1 MDNNTKAIAA
11 DIGGTNLRVALVG
24 SDGRVL
30 EKRKRSSHEGDLT
43 DNLIELV
50 SELIDDG
57 VAGIGIAVAG
67 VVDRKN
73 RTVIHS
79 PNLEEAEGKDFVN
92 ALERRFSL
100 PVYIEN
106 DANAAALGEHWAG
119 AGKDI
124 ESFVMLTLG
133 TGIGGAVVHRGR
145 LLDMAAE
152 LGHITVEA
160 DGIRC
165 LCGNNGCLESYASA
179 RAMVTRVVEALEE
192 GEESLLRQCCEG
204 NIYKITSEDIYNY
217 ALEGDGLA
225 RETLKTAGRY
235 LGVGIASL
243 VNIFSPEAVIIGG
256 GLIGAWNILVEEAKR
271 EAQKRAFESLIKDVE
286 FLPASLGDDAGLV
299 GAASIILKNSKS

>member
-1 MDNNTKAIAA
+1 
-11 DIGGTNLRVALVG
+11 
-24 SDGRVL
+24 
-30 EKRKRSSHEGDLT
+30 
-43 DNLIELV
+43 
-50 SELIDDG
+50 
-57 VAGIGIAVAG
+57 
-67 VVDRKN
+67 
-73 RTVIHS
+73 
-79 PNLEEAEGKDFVN
+79 
-92 ALERRFSL
+92 
-100 PVYIEN
+100 
-106 DANAAALGEHWAG
+106 
-119 AGKDI
+119 
-124 ESFVMLTLG
+124 
-133 TGIGGAVVHRGR
+133 
-145 LLDMAAE
+145 AE